1 MGSGVPSGASLP
13 GDGQQAVPTSIILSS
28 LSPLADAADVPAG
41 ASLAADASPPS
52 SICDDPP
59 AGTTNIN
66 TGGLEVVRLLNGKL
80 KLPAPK
86 RLSNKFSER
95 QIAMREKAA
104 DVGLRFASSPGV
116 RKARLDTPVF
126 IKLFTTLVHRESGFE
141 PRAVSPVGA
150 RGLGQLMP
158 STARAL
164 GVKDSFAPDENL
176 VGAATYLTD
185 MLDKFG
191 SPELA
196 LAAYN
201 AGPGAVEKYRGIPP
215 YRETRQYV
223 ADIFHE
229 ILREPHPLYVTARV
243 AQPDEQPNV
252 DVLLTA
258 LAVDEPVPAEKD
270 AFATV
275 LKETPRRAQANT
287 MIQLAAYAGTP
298 ETATVQ
304 KASFK
309 LAQAS
314 AILPRQEPEKKP
326 EKDADGTPASATD
339 DKPLKATPAPPDLS
353 TLPEPRVF
361 VGELS
366 KAQQALRDT
375 AVDIALAHAKASGVE
390 NAGLSEEA
398 FAALFVALIRRESSF
413 NDRAVS
419 LEGAKGLGQLK
430 PETLRDLGV
439 KDPFSARENLE
450 ASATH
455 FVGLL
460 DEFRSPAL
468 ALAAYNAG
476 AVAVQEK
483 GALPDD
489 LKTRQF
495 IADVLHDIRQDPLP
509 DFVVARLDKRPLDKQ
524 PLEKQPDV
532 LVATAAHAM
541 QQTVASELARRSLD
555 KTEPEPRQA
564 SGAVSKQSAKLPVVT
579 PLVKRPAL
587 AATMSPIA
595 FSDWVTGKLT
605 FGKLVAAVTFAFL
618 VTGFCSLIADLSGGR
633 RASPDRKQASPS
645 DEGHRPD
652 AVEGTA
658 PLALVT
664 PDSGQDA
671 AEQHK
676 NGLQLPVLEESK
688 VAA

>member
-1 MGSGVPSGASLP
+1 MGSGVLTGASLP
-13 GDGQQAVPTSIILSS
+13 GDSQQAVPTAIIPSS
-28 LSPLADAADVPAG
+28 LSPLADASDVPTG

-52 SICDDPP
+52 SCDDPP
-59 AGTTNIN
+59 VGTTNIN

-80 KLPAPK
+80 RLPAPK
-86 RLSNKFSER
+86 RLSNKFSDQ
-95 QIAMREKAA
+95 QIALREKTA
-104 DVGLRFASSPGV
+104 DVGLRFANAPGV
-116 RKARLDTPVF
+116 RKAKLDTPVF

-223 ADIFHE
+223 ADIFYE

-258 LAVDEPVPAEKD
+258 LAVEETAPAEKD
-270 AFATV
+270 PFATV
-275 LKETPRRAQANT
+275 LKATPRQAEAST
-287 MIQLAAYAGTP
+287 MIQLAAYASTP
-298 ETATVQ
+298 ETATIQ
-304 KASFK
+304 KASFD
-309 LAQAS
+309 LALGPAS
-314 AILPRQEPEKKP
+314 LPKQEPEQNQ
-326 EKDADGTPASATD
+326 ENDTDGTPASDTED
-339 DKPLKATPAPPDLS
+339 ELLKATPALPDLS

-375 AVDIALAHAKASGVE
+375 AVDIALAQAKASGVE
-390 NAGLSEEA
+390 SAGLSEEA
-398 FAALFVALIRRESSF
+398 FVTLFVALIRRESSF
-413 NDRAVS
+413 NSRAVS

-439 KDPFSARENLE
+439 KDPFSAKENLH
-450 ASATH
+450 ASAKH
-455 FVGLL
+455 FIRLL
-460 DEFRSPAL
+460 DEFRAPAL

-476 AVAVQEK
+476 ADDVRKK

-495 IADVLHDIRQDPLP
+495 IADVLHDIKQDPLP
-509 DFVVARLDKRPLDKQ
+509 DFVVARLDKQ
-524 PLEKQPDV
+524 PGV
-532 LVATAAHAM
+532 LATSDTYTIW
-541 QQTVASELARRSLD
+541 QDGVSELARRSLV
-555 KTEPEPRQA
+555 KSGARQA
-564 SGAVSKQSAKLPVVT
+564 SAVVSKQLMKLPVVT
-579 PLVKRPAL
+579 PLVQRPAP
-587 AATMSPIA
+587 AATISPVA
-595 FSDWVTGKLT
+595 FYDWFTGKLT
-605 FGKLVAAVTFAFL
+605 LEKLIATMSFFFL
-618 VTGFCSLIADLSGGR
+618 LTGFCCLFVFLSERRR
-633 RASPDRKQASPS
+633 RASLDRKQAPPS
-645 DEGHRPD
+645 AGDRHPD
-652 AVEGTA
+652 PVESTA
-658 PLALVT
+658 SLALVT
-664 PDSGQDA
+664 PDGVQDA
-671 AEQHK
+671 TAQQE
-676 NGLQLPVLEESK
+676 NASQLPVPGRSK
-688 VAA
+688 AAA

>member
-1 MGSGVPSGASLP
+1 M
-13 GDGQQAVPTSIILSS
+13 
-28 LSPLADAADVPAG
+28 LA
-41 ASLAADASPPS
+41 
-52 SICDDPP
+52 
-59 AGTTNIN
+59 
-66 TGGLEVVRLLNGKL
+66 
-80 KLPAPK
+80 
-86 RLSNKFSER
+86 
-95 QIAMREKAA
+95 
-104 DVGLRFASSPGV
+104 
-116 RKARLDTPVF
+116 
-126 IKLFTTLVHRESGFE
+126 
-141 PRAVSPVGA
+141 
-150 RGLGQLMP
+150 
-158 STARAL
+158 
-164 GVKDSFAPDENL
+164 
-176 VGAATYLTD
+176 
-185 MLDKFG
+185 
-191 SPELA
+191 
-196 LAAYN
+196 
-201 AGPGAVEKYRGIPP
+201 
-215 YRETRQYV
+215 
-223 ADIFHE
+223 
-229 ILREPHPLYVTARV
+229 
-243 AQPDEQPNV
+243 
-252 DVLLTA
+252 
-258 LAVDEPVPAEKD
+258 PAEKD

-326 EKDADGTPASATD
+326 EKDADGTPASATEG
-339 DKPLKATPAPPDLS
+339 KPLKATPAPPDLS

-455 FVGLL
+455 FVSLL

-524 PLEKQPDV
+524 PAEKQPDV
-532 LVATAAHAM
+532 LVVTAAHAM
-541 QQTVASELARRSLD
+541 QQTVASELARRSLG
-555 KTEPEPRQA
+555 KTEPEPEPRQA
-564 SGAVSKQSAKLPVVT
+564 SGVVSKQSAKLPVVT

-633 RASPDRKQASPS
+633 RASPDRKQASPAGE
-645 DEGHRPD
+645 DHRPD

-664 PDSGQDA
+664 PDSGQGA
-671 AEQHK
+671 AEQPK
-676 NGLQLPVLEESK
+676 NGPQLPVLEESK